1 MNHDDI
7 RGVTPHS
14 LEAEQSILGALMLDN
29 DAIDRVDGLGREH
42 FYRADHAAI
51 YGVICDLITAGQPA
65 DIVTVYERF
74 AARGDAEMI
83 GGLAYLHALFDTTP
97 SAANIGRYAAVVRD
111 KAVKRQLLSLAADVP
126 QMVNGQDESRIVV
139 DRIQSKLENLAQ
151 ERVKSEPVRAS
162 EDLSNYIDKL
172 QESAEGKI
180 KAIPTGFAD
189 LDEKLGG
196 GMRGGELIIAAGRP
210 AMGKAQPLDA
220 SVLRA
225 DGTWTRMGD
234 IRVGDVLA
242 SVDGAES
249 VVNGVFPQGNKPVYR
264 VKFSDGR
271 SAEACGEHLWAV
283 HSSKWVGVKVLSTD
297 EIAGLMGKVRYRGR
311 MWIAGVSGEFGS
323 KKDLPIDP
331 WLMGALLGDGDFTG
345 ATPRFTKGASETVE
359 RVRRALPE
367 GLELVH
373 AGGVDYRISQPRDNR
388 RVSGNEIQNALAS
401 LELSGCGSL
410 TKFIPQCYL
419 DADRDARLSLMRGLM
434 DTDGWVEKTGSVQ
447 FSTSSKRLSDGI
459 VALGRSLGYWVT
471 VREKHPTYTHKGEK
485 LAGAV
490 AYVSTISGAKTSDL
504 FLFSEK
510 AARCV
515 DSEERGKIRFESVE
529 YSRDAD
535 CQCISVSHASHLYV
549 TDDYTVTHNTA
560 FALSIARNV
569 AHDYSALVL
578 SMEMPRDQLHDR
590 NVAALG
596 RIHLQHL
603 RQPEKMTDED
613 WQRFTVA
620 AHKMTDL
627 NLYLDDQ
634 PALTLLEVR
643 SKARIVKRKYGL
655 NLLVVD
661 YLGLMTGGPSE
672 NRNQEV
678 GSYSRGLKAL
688 AKELDIPIIALAQL
702 NRGLENRADKRPSM
716 ADLRDSGEIEQDA
729 DTIMFLYRDEVYN
742 PDSQAKGIC
751 EVLIGKQRQGE
762 TGMVPLAYQ
771 GEHTAF
777 HDLQRGYT
785 PPPVAPR
792 RSRGLVD

>member
-162 EDLSNYIDKL
+162 EDLSNYIDRL
-172 QESAEGKI
+172 QDSAEGKI

-210 AMGKAQPLDA
+210 AMGK
-220 SVLRA
+220 
-225 DGTWTRMGD
+225 
-234 IRVGDVLA
+234 
-242 SVDGAES
+242 
-249 VVNGVFPQGNKPVYR
+249 
-264 VKFSDGR
+264 
-271 SAEACGEHLWAV
+271 
-283 HSSKWVGVKVLSTD
+283 
-297 EIAGLMGKVRYRGR
+297 
-311 MWIAGVSGEFGS
+311 
-323 KKDLPIDP
+323 
-331 WLMGALLGDGDFTG
+331 
-345 ATPRFTKGASETVE
+345 
-359 RVRRALPE
+359 
-367 GLELVH
+367 
-373 AGGVDYRISQPRDNR
+373 
-388 RVSGNEIQNALAS
+388 
-401 LELSGCGSL
+401 
-410 TKFIPQCYL
+410 
-419 DADRDARLSLMRGLM
+419 
-434 DTDGWVEKTGSVQ
+434 
-447 FSTSSKRLSDGI
+447 
-459 VALGRSLGYWVT
+459 
-471 VREKHPTYTHKGEK
+471 
-485 LAGAV
+485 
-490 AYVSTISGAKTSDL
+490 
-504 FLFSEK
+504 
-510 AARCV
+510 
-515 DSEERGKIRFESVE
+515 
-529 YSRDAD
+529 
-535 CQCISVSHASHLYV
+535 
-549 TDDYTVTHNTA
+549 TA

-569 AHDYSALVL
+569 AHEYSALVL

-702 NRGLENRADKRPSM
+702 NRSLENRADKRPSM